1 MKKII
6 AAFMTTAIL
15 LTAFAGCGKEKA
27 AAVVVLEKESKLTEE
42 DIKQKLHDRIAKYM
56 IPEKILFLEKIPKTP
71 GLKTDKR
78 AIRALFFPE

>member
-1 MKKII
+1 M
-6 AAFMTTAIL
+6 
-15 LTAFAGCGKEKA
+15 
-27 AAVVVLEKESKLTEE
+27 LEKESKLTEE

-78 AIRALFFPE
+78 AIRALFFQNKK

>member
-1 MKKII
+1 MSKSQFDETIHGVNI
-6 AAFMTTAIL
+6 QRLQNFPL
-15 LTAFAGCGKEKA
+15 
-27 AAVVVLEKESKLTEE
+27 KLTEE